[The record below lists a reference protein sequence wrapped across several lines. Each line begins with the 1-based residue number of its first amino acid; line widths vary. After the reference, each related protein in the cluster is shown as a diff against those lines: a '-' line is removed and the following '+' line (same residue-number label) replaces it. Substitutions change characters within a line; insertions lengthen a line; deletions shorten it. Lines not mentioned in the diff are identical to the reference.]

1 VVKSRSFLAEIM
13 DKARFNV
20 YLSLG
25 SNLGDR
31 MGHLREAVA
40 QLSMA
45 GDVVRSSA
53 IYETEAWG
61 YTDPN
66 PYLNMACE
74 LSTELDPKA
83 LHRGLLEI
91 EYKAGRRSKTIESDY
106 SARTIDIDIL
116 LYDDEIIRSADLI
129 VPHPRIEIRRFV
141 LLPLSEIAPQFRHP
155 ISGKK
160 MIELLKETS
169 DSSGITR
176 YADEL

>member
-1 VVKSRSFLAEIM
+1 MAKEKGKEYST
-13 DKARFNV
+13 V

-25 SNLGDR
+25 SNLGER
-31 MGHLREAVA
+31 LGHLRESVA
-40 QLSMA
+40 QLSLA
-45 GDVVRSSA
+45 GNVVRSSA

-66 PYLNMACE
+66 PYLNMTCE
-74 LSTELDPKA
+74 LSTLLDPNA
-83 LHRGLLEI
+83 LHRALLQI

-116 LYDDEIIRSADLI
+116 FYGDEIIRSADLI
-129 VPHPRIEIRRFV
+129 VPHPRIEIRKFV
-141 LLPLSEIAPQFRHP
+141 LLPLAEIAPDFRHP
-155 ISGKK
+155 ISGKE

-169 DSSGITR
+169 DDSGITR